1 MYLNFRFQEMNLP
14 LDFLTVTGIILE
26 KLLN

>member
-14 LDFLTVTGIILE
+14 LDFLKVTGIILE